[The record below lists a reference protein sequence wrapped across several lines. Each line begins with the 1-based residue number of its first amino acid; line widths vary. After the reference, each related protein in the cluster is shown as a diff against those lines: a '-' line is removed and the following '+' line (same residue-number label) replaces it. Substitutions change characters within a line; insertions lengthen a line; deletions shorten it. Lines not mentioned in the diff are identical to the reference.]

1 MKSLNPKKINSS
13 KPLLSVK
20 IKLFT
25 ISVGLLFFSFLFPA
39 QAQVSAPAQSSKT
52 KVNEFAKH
60 VRAYKKNYSYTGEF
74 DTSKFR
80 LMIQN
85 SDYSPK
91 NKDLTRSLASTDTI
105 AGRLLRNPSDV
116 CVAVKDNAGLKFSN
130 SPVYVVSA
138 LKKARAIDFK
148 DKEYSLDSAHHF
160 WEMYLA
166 YRGFVDISAPLSR
179 DGAFSFSKLPN
190 GAIVTLENGCNP
202 NGLAAIHCD
211 GKYYAPR
218 FVDTKK
224 LEARLN
230 NPKDLQCKIGRGF
243 RVVAEAKRFL

>member
-1 MKSLNPKKINSS
+1 MKMKIL
-13 KPLLSVK
+13 KPNFAMK
-20 IKLFT
+20 IIKIL
-25 ISVGLLFFSFLFPA
+25 IFSFIGFSLVVNA
-39 QAQVSAPAQSSKT
+39 QEKKENV
-52 KVNEFAKH
+52 FAKN

-85 SDYSPK
+85 SDFTPK
-91 NKDLTRSLASTDTI
+91 NKNANRSLASTDTI
-105 AGRLLRNPSDV
+105 AGRLLRNPSDI
-116 CVAVKDNAGLKFSN
+116 CVAVQDNKDLKFTN
-130 SPVYVVSA
+130 SAVYVVSA

-148 DKEYSLDSAHHF
+148 DKEYSLDSAHYF

-166 YRGFVDISAPLSR
+166 YRGFVDISAPISR
-179 DGAFSFSKLPN
+179 DGDFSFSKLPN
-190 GAIVTLENGCNP
+190 GAIVTLEKGCNV